1 MQHFFSLCPCYY
13 DNLWHIWCDI
23 AVIASNIN
31 NILYLE
37 SDLLVLFVD
46 RWYMMIPYTV
56 PWLVSQ
62 VWGNMFGL
70 NPTLPCPGI
79 EFRGEGGA
87 DRFQGEDHRTCK
99 KSQGWGTRMSHANF
113 EEMDGVCR
121 HWTALS
127 IQKIHEVSPTGF
139 DFCNA
144 WTFTKKCHIN
154 SGGRTNKE
162 NARNKPLLM
171 TLQSIEP
178 SFSFWEEITAHFVQR
193 LM

>member
-1 MQHFFSLCPCYY
+1 MQQFFSLCPCYY

-23 AVIASNIN
+23 AVIANNIN

-70 NPTLPCPGI
+70 NPSSLAQGLSSEVKAGRTDFKEKII
-79 EFRGEGGA
+79 ERAKNRKGGELGCLM
-87 DRFQGEDHRTCK
+87 QILK
-99 KSQGWGTRMSHANF
+99 KWLEF
-113 EEMDGVCR
+113 VW

-144 WTFTKKCHIN
+144 WTFTK
-154 SGGRTNKE
+154 SAT
-162 NARNKPLLM
+162 
-171 TLQSIEP
+171 
-178 SFSFWEEITAHFVQR
+178 
-193 LM
+193 